1 MTSSPERRAGPRPG
15 LVGTG
20 WALAGELVRVG
31 CTGVTFVLISRLLG
45 PQAFG
50 EYAGTLALVLVVL
63 PFANGGA
70 GHLLVMRVARRPG
83 AFPTAW
89 SAAVSTT
96 LAGGVAC
103 SAALLLARPLLLPR
117 SSLGVVL
124 ALALSEL
131 VCTQAVELS
140 GQAFQ
145 AHDDMRSATQVRA
158 VAAAARLAAVVPFA
172 VLVDDHTVLG
182 WSVLSLAATAAAAV
196 VAVSIVLRRRRA
208 RPTLVRPSLADA
220 RAGAPFA
227 LGLAS
232 WQVKENVDQAMLLGA
247 GFAADAGIYAAGYR
261 IVGFAFLPIRAV
273 ISTTY
278 PRFFRTGGESL
289 AAAVRLARR
298 LLVPTVAFSL
308 LIAVA
313 SLAVLPAASALLGRG
328 FAGTALVV
336 QALALVPLLHVLQYL
351 AGNSLTGAGSVRV
364 RTALQVAAGALTIA
378 GNLVLVPRY
387 SWRGAVLV
395 TYSVEVVLAVAL
407 WAAVAVLLARER
419 ARRLPAAAPLAA

>member
-1 MTSSPERRAGPRPG
+1 M
-15 LVGTG
+15 GTG
-20 WALAGELVRVG
+20 WALAGELVRVA

-45 PQAFG
+45 PRAFG

-63 PFANGGA
+63 PFANAGA
-70 GHLLVMRVARRPG
+70 GHLMVMRVARRPG

-89 SAAVSTT
+89 SAALATT
-96 LAGGVAC
+96 LVGGVVC

-131 VCTQAVELS
+131 VGTQAVELS

-158 VAAAARLAAVVPFA
+158 VAAAARVAAVVAFA

-182 WSVLSLAATAAAAV
+182 WSVLSLAAAVVAAV
-196 VAVSIVLRRRRA
+196 AAVSIVLRRRRV
-208 RPTLVRPSLADA
+208 RPTLVRPSLSDA

-232 WQVKENVDQAMLLGA
+232 WQVKENVDQTMLLRA
-247 GFAADAGIYAAGYR
+247 GFAADAGVYAAGYR

-273 ISTTY
+273 ISATY

-289 AAAVRLARR
+289 SAAVRLARR
-298 LLVPTVAFSL
+298 LAVPTVAFSAV
-308 LIAVA
+308 IALA
-313 SLAVLPAASALLGRG
+313 SLTVLPWASRLLGSG
-328 FAGTALVV
+328 FADTALVV

-351 AGNSLTGAGSVRV
+351 AGNALTGAGSVRL
-364 RTALQVAAGALTIA
+364 RTSLQVAAAAVAIA
-378 GNLVLVPRY
+378 GNLILVPRY

-395 TYSVEVVLAVAL
+395 TYSVEAALAVAL
-407 WAAVAVLLARER
+407 WAAVAVLLARQR
-419 ARRLPAAAPLAA
+419 SRRSQAVAAVAA